1 VSYRIIDE
9 PGPSTLEKLATN
21 PFWPF
26 FAAMF
31 AGAWLA
37 WPWFVVNS
45 FALGSSRRS
54 GDLGL
59 VALGI
64 AINVVL
70 VLVLGQLRVSGV
82 LGEASFA
89 YALLVPQAARLIVL
103 YLLYM
108 RQERTFQL
116 FEHFGGVGKNGLLL
130 VIAGGFLRNK
140 VLASAPGLW
149 VLLLA

>member
-1 VSYRIIDE
+1 MSYRIIDE

-45 FALGSSRRS
+45 FAIGSGRRY
-54 GDLGL
+54 GDLAL
-59 VALGI
+59 VGLGI
-64 AINVVL
+64 AVNVVL

-89 YALLVPQAARLIVL
+89 YALLVPQAARMVVL
-103 YLLYM
+103 YVLYM

-116 FEHFGGVGKNGLLL
+116 FEYFGGVGKNGLLL
-130 VIAGGFLRNK
+130 VILGGFMRTK